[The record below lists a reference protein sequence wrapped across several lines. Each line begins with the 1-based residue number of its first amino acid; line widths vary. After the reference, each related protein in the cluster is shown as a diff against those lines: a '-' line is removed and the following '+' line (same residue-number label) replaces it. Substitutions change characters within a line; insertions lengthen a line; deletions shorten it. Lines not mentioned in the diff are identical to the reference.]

1 MKRKTFPLARA
12 FAIVFLATALMMA
25 FSIPAMARKCPKP
38 SRFLPII
45 FVHGFSGSAA
55 QFESQALRFA
65 SNDYPPELISAFE
78 YDSSLTINTMTDVY
92 NNLDRHIAKVLAET
106 GASQVNVVGHSMG
119 TMVMHGY
126 LAFPWRAA
134 KVANYVGIDG
144 RTADAPPGGV
154 RTLAIWAGLGT
165 PGRQIVGAINVTIPN
180 QTHVQVATSAESF
193 VEMYRFFTGK
203 EPATSDIVPE
213 PPGQVRVAGRAVF
226 FPLNKGVEGATVQ
239 MWEVDP
245 DTGRR
250 VKKKPEASCVVG
262 ADGAWGPFKA
272 KGGCS
277 YEFVI
282 LREGFR
288 PHHFYM
294 EPFIRSNFLVRLNT
308 SPPGGIGDLLDMS
321 DNHVNLVITRNK
333 ELWGDQGVNNDVL
346 LVDGVNVVTPA
357 GCAIT
362 KRTIG
367 MFVYDWHADGVSD
380 LSAPIPFL
388 DALPFLTGID
398 LVVPA
403 AEPPDRTISV
413 VLVPRGGGGRTQ
425 VINVLNWASSNH
437 AVTVMFNDFLQDVNT
452 WVEYVQ
458 SMR

>member
-1 MKRKTFPLARA
+1 
-12 FAIVFLATALMMA
+12 
-25 FSIPAMARKCPKP
+25 
-38 SRFLPII
+38 
-45 FVHGFSGSAA
+45 
-55 QFESQALRFA
+55 
-65 SNDYPPELISAFE
+65 
-78 YDSSLTINTMTDVY
+78 
-92 NNLDRHIAKVLAET
+92 
-106 GASQVNVVGHSMG
+106 
-119 TMVMHGY
+119 MHGY
-126 LAFPWRAA
+126 LAFPERAA
-134 KVANYVGIDG
+134 KVANYVNIDG
-144 RTADAPPGGV
+144 RTAAAPPGGV

-213 PPGQVRVAGRAVF
+213 PPGRVRVAGRAVF

-245 DTGRR
+245 ATGRR
-250 VKKKPEASCVVG
+250 AKKKPEASFVVG

-272 KGGCS
+272 KGGRS

-294 EPFIRSNFLVRLNT
+294 EPFIRSDYLVRLNT
-308 SPPGGIGDLLDMS
+308 SPPGGIGDLLDVS
-321 DNHVNLVITRNK
+321 DNHVNLVIIRNK

-346 LVDGVNVVTPA
+346 LVQGINVVTPA

-380 LSAPIPFL
+380 LSTPIPFL
-388 DALPFLTGID
+388 HALPFLTGID

-403 AEPPDRTISV
+403 AEPPDRTVSM

-425 VINVLNWASSNH
+425 VINVPNWASSGH
-437 AVTVMFNDFLQDVNT
+437 AVTVMFNDFRQDVNT
-452 WVEYVQ
+452 WVEYAQ